1 MSLSHSDRTKNF
13 YIKLLYH
20 IKQRGFLS
28 FLCTII
34 CKIFE
39 VIIHPRT
46 KGFKQLRELIIAQK
60 GLEVGG
66 PSRIFSKSGLMPIYE
81 IAGRVDNCNFGQKTI
96 WEGVLEEGENFRY
109 GRGAVLGHQYIRE
122 ATDLHGIP
130 SEEYDFVCSADV
142 IEHVANPLLA
152 LFEWTR
158 VLKDDGIMILAVPH
172 KEKTFDHKRPL
183 TLLDHLI
190 EDYTRGTTEDDT
202 THIGEVLELHDLSMD
217 PLSGNFEE
225 FKERTLNNFQN
236 RAVHQHVFDVDL
248 VINMLN
254 YAGIHNCNIEV
265 CRPHSIVAIG
275 HKLLNRQKI
284 DHSTF
289 LNKSNKI
296 WI

>member
-1 MSLSHSDRTKNF
+1 MSLSRSDRTKNLC
-13 YIKLLYH
+13 IKLLHH

-28 FLCTII
+28 FLCTVIR
-34 CKIFE
+34 KTYE
-39 VIIHPRT
+39 AIIHPQA

-66 PSRIFSKSGLMPIYE
+66 PSRVFSKSGLMPIYE

-158 VLKDDGIMILAVPH
+158 VLKHDGIMILVVPH
-172 KEKTFDHKRPL
+172 KERTFDHKRPL

-190 EDYTRGTTEDDT
+190 EDQTRGTTEDDT

-217 PLSGNFEE
+217 PLSGSFEE

-275 HKLLNRQKI
+275 HKLLNRQEIDNSTLLNESSKI
-284 DHSTF
+284 
-289 LNKSNKI
+289 
-296 WI
+296 